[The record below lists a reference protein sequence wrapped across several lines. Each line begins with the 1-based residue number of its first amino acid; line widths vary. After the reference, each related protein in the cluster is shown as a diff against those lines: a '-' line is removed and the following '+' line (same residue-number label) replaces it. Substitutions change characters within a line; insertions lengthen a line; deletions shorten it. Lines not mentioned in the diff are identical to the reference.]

1 MNNQE
6 ISNNITWNRILSHE
20 PKPMKH
26 KSVKAAFAT
35 IDKIKKR
42 NGSNITELSNL
53 INQARH
59 DAEYRSTLFKNA
71 QPKRDYGLY
80 LKRMEDARTAADNLE
95 ELEQERD
102 ELLNEL
108 LPPDEA
114 ENMIVT
120 LLNDYKKYESIT
132 LNQLREHLTKARD
145 LMIELYDE
153 TSHFEKAASE
163 VRLNLSS
170 RQSLEAI
177 DKIKARHDPVTHKI
191 IFRYCGDLLNTSDIL
206 TRIIRTL

>member
-6 ISNNITWNRILSHE
+6 ISNNIAWNRILSH
-20 PKPMKH
+20 KPQPIKD
-26 KSVKAAFAT
+26 KSVKAAYAT
-35 IDKIKKR
+35 IDKIKKS
-42 NGSNITELSNL
+42 NGSNITELNNL
-53 INQARH
+53 INQARQ
-59 DAEYRSTLFKNA
+59 DAEYRATLFKNA
-71 QPKRDYGLY
+71 QPKRDYGMY

-102 ELLNEL
+102 NLLNEL
-108 LPPDEA
+108 LPPDKA
-114 ENMIVT
+114 VNMIVS

-132 LNQLREHLTKARD
+132 VNQLREHLTKARD

-163 VRLNLSS
+163 VMLHLSS

-177 DKIKARHDPVTHKI
+177 DKINATHDPLTHKI
-191 IFRYCGDLLNTSDIL
+191 IFRYCSDLLNKSDIL
-206 TRIIRTL
+206 ANIVKAL